1 MTDKNSRMMAGRIM
15 KPEIKIA
22 FTDWGAESRI
32 FCDIVREILQESYT
46 VVEDDSDPDFLFCN
60 TFSWY
65 HFHYDGAVKIAYY
78 EENVYPDF
86 NEFDYA
92 ISSVNGIENGR
103 NLWLPL
109 SFLFA
114 DHISLPQEVP
124 AGAAQ
129 RPFCSFIY
137 SQDDS
142 GAYAP
147 VRRDFCKALMEQYAH
162 VDCPGRILHNTEA
175 PELSSREDA
184 GSWHDSKVAY
194 LNKFKFNIAF
204 ENSNVPGY
212 MTEKLIDPFAA
223 DTVPIY
229 CGSCGNVAPFP
240 KDAMI
245 CANDYPD
252 TESLIAR
259 IREVN
264 ENDELYLEMLAKN
277 PFRNGFKGEFKRRLA
292 EFLLPIIAKG
302 RCPVDKDAAK
312 QSDARRLRRLFACGD
327 GMLKIFYCL
336 LRLKCRALRVRNWL
350 INMVDPA
357 GRESRRA
364 HLNELYMAAFHI
376 RQAYQPNII
385 EKRRARP

>member
-1 MTDKNSRMMAGRIM
+1 M

-22 FTDWGAESRI
+22 FIDWEKESRI
-32 FCDIVREILQESYT
+32 FCGIVKEILQEKYT
-46 VVEDDSDPDFLFCN
+46 VLEDAHDPDFLFCN
-60 TFSWY
+60 TFSWR
-65 HFHYDGAVKIAYY
+65 HFRYKRAVKIAYY
-78 EENVYPDF
+78 EENIYPDF

-92 ISSVNGIENGR
+92 ISCVNGIEHGR

-114 DHISLPQEVP
+114 DSTSVSQEVP
-124 AGAAQ
+124 ANAAQ

-147 VRRDFCKALMEQYAH
+147 IRRDFCRALMEQYAH
-162 VDCPGRILHNTEA
+162 VDCPGRILHNVEA
-175 PELSSREDA
+175 PELSARNAA
-184 GSWHDSKVAY
+184 GRWHDSKVAY
-194 LNKFKFNIAF
+194 LSKFKFNIAF

-229 CGSCGNVAPFP
+229 CGSFGKVAPFP
-240 KDAMI
+240 KEAMI

-252 TESLIAR
+252 FESLIAR

-292 EFLLPIIAKG
+292 EFLLPIVEKG
-302 RCPVDKDAAK
+302 PHRVDKDAAR
-312 QSDARRLRRLFACGD
+312 QSDALRVQRVLTCGD
-327 GMLKIFYCL
+327 GILRCL
-336 LRLKCRALRVRNWL
+336 YILIRMKCALR
-350 INMVDPA
+350 MVWNLLADRFDAA
-357 GRESRRA
+357 GRTKRRA
-364 HLNELYMAAFHI
+364 RLHDLFMAALHV
-376 RQAYQPNII
+376 RQAYQ
-385 EKRRARP
+385 RPSQEGEPDS